1 MATEEIKGT
10 AQKNTLIKVVDF
22 TIDKLIEMKK
32 AASIVGDKI
41 EVYGM
46 TIIPVS
52 KVSIGFA
59 GGGSDVSDRNKGKY
73 KNPAGTGAGISDT
86 PQGFLVIKDGTVNFL
101 SVSEGKK
108 SAAGDIISTVIAE
121 AKALINENKNKNK
134 NQAE

>member
-10 AQKNTLIKVVDF
+10 PQKNTLIKVVDF

-32 AASIVGDKI
+32 AATVVGEKI
-41 EVYGM
+41 EVDGI
-46 TIIPVS
+46 TIIPIS

-86 PQGFLVIKDGTVNFL
+86 PQGFLVIKDGEVRFLTV
-101 SVSEGKK
+101 K
-108 SAAGDIISTVIAE
+108 SGEKGMAGDIISTIIAE
-121 AKALINENKNKNK
+121 AKTLINDSKKNKAK
-134 NQAE
+134 E

>member
-1 MATEEIKGT
+1 MAIEETKGT
-10 AQKNTLIKVVDF
+10 AQKSTLIKVVDF

-32 AASIVGDKI
+32 AASIVGEKI
-41 EVYGM
+41 EVDGM
-46 TIIPVS
+46 TIIPIS

-101 SVSEGKK
+101 TVTDTKK
-108 SAAGDIISTVIAE
+108 SVAGDIISTVIAE
-121 AKALINENKNKNK
+121 AKTLIESSKKSEK
-134 NQAE
+134 

>member
-10 AQKNTLIKVVDF
+10 QQKSTLIKVVDF

-32 AASIVGDKI
+32 AASVVGEKI
-41 EVYGM
+41 EVDGI
-46 TIIPVS
+46 TIIPIS

-86 PQGFLVIKDGTVNFL
+86 PQGFLVVKDGDVHFL
-101 SVSEGKK
+101 SVNVGPK
-108 SAAGDIISTVIAE
+108 SAVGDIISTIIAE
-121 AKALINENKNKNK
+121 AKALINSKKEAK
-134 NQAE
+134 ES

>member
-10 AQKNTLIKVVDF
+10 PQKNTLIKVVDF

-32 AASIVGDKI
+32 AASVVGEKI
-41 EVYGM
+41 EVDGI
-46 TIIPVS
+46 TIIPIS

-86 PQGFLVIKDGTVNFL
+86 PQGFLVIKDGEVRFLTV
-101 SVSEGKK
+101 K
-108 SAAGDIISTVIAE
+108 SGEKGMAGDIISTIIAE
-121 AKALINENKNKNK
+121 AKTLINDSKKNKAK
-134 NQAE
+134 E

>member
-1 MATEEIKGT
+1 MAIEETKGT
-10 AQKNTLIKVVDF
+10 AQKSTLIKVVDF

-32 AASIVGDKI
+32 AASIVGEKI
-41 EVYGM
+41 EVDGM
-46 TIIPVS
+46 TIIPIS

-101 SVSEGKK
+101 TVTDTKK
-108 SAAGDIISTVIAE
+108 SVAGDIISTVIAE
-121 AKALINENKNKNK
+121 AKTLIENSKKSEK
-134 NQAE
+134 

>member
-10 AQKNTLIKVVDF
+10 PQKNTLIKVVDF

-32 AASIVGDKI
+32 AASVVGEKI
-41 EVYGM
+41 EVDGI
-46 TIIPVS
+46 TIIPIS

-86 PQGFLVIKDGTVNFL
+86 PQGFLVIKDGEVRFLTV
-101 SVSEGKK
+101 K
-108 SAAGDIISTVIAE
+108 SGEKGMAGDIISTIISE
-121 AKALINENKNKNK
+121 AKTLINDSKKNKAK
-134 NQAE
+134 E

>member
-1 MATEEIKGT
+1 MAIEETKGT
-10 AQKNTLIKVVDF
+10 AQKSTLIKVVDF

-32 AASIVGDKI
+32 AASIVGEKI
-41 EVYGM
+41 EVDGM
-46 TIIPVS
+46 TIIPIS

-101 SVSEGKK
+101 TVTDTKK
-108 SAAGDIISTVIAE
+108 SVAGDIISPVIAE
-121 AKALINENKNKNK
+121 AKTLIESSKKSEK
-134 NQAE
+134 